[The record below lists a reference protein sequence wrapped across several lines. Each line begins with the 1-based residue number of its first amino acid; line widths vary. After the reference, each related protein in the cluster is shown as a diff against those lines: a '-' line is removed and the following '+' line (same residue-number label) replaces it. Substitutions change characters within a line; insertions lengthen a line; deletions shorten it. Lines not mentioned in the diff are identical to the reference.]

1 MQISTPIT
9 PMHGNA
15 NYSCHQKVLVCE
27 TLLNKQPFPNYRKKK
42 TRDSIDI
49 GVDISGW
56 CTSVLISVVTEDN
69 SQEPVNN
76 TTRVLQFHGP
86 HPSHNGAENLNISL

>member
-9 PMHGNA
+9 PMHA
-15 NYSCHQKVLVCE
+15 NVNFSCRQKMLVCE

-42 TRDSIDI
+42 PRDSIDI
-49 GVDISGW
+49 CVDSGW

-76 TTRVLQFHGP
+76 ITRVLQFHGP
-86 HPSHNGAENLNISL
+86 HASHNGAENQNLSL